1 MTRHYITPRAIS
13 RDKSK
18 RMFASGGNSNSA
30 GTGSS
35 IVQEYADILF
45 NLYLTRIFELDESA
59 EMNDELIM
67 SR

>member
-18 RMFASGGNSNSA
+18 RTFASGGNSSSV

-45 NLYLTRIFELDESA
+45 NLYLTTIFELDESA
-59 EMNDELIM
+59 EVKGELIT

>member
-18 RMFASGGNSNSA
+18 RMFASDGNSNS
-30 GTGSS
+30 TGSS

-45 NLYLTRIFELDESA
+45 NLYLTTIFELGESA
-59 EMNDELIM
+59 EMKDELIM